1 MGQKVNPHGLRVGVI
16 KDWNTRWYADKKN
29 FADNLVSDA
38 KLRKMI
44 KELEFVDDKS
54 KKPVKLYDAGIS
66 SIEIERRFDNE
77 KARVT
82 VTLNVAKPGIV
93 IGANGA
99 NIEKIKAAIVKEL
112 GAQNAQVI
120 LNVQE
125 IKNPDLDAQLVAE
138 NIAAQLENRVS
149 FRRAMKKCLQSS
161 MRAGAKGIKTSVAGR
176 LGGADIARSEGYHEG
191 SIPLQTLR
199 ADIDYGFAEAATTF
213 GRIGVKVWIYKGEV
227 LTQTL
232 RTTPRTLDTTK
243 PYEER
248 RERRP
253 RRDGDRRPRRDG
265 QGGYQRREGGFNRNG
280 NRPQG
285 DRPQGGYRK
294 PAENKE
300 GGAQ

>member
-1 MGQKVNPHGLRVGVI
+1 MGQKVNPHGARVGVI
-16 KDWNTRWYADKKN
+16 KDWSTRWYADKKN

-44 KELEFVDDKS
+44 KTLEFTDDKI
-54 KKPVKLYDAGIS
+54 KKPVRLSDAGVSDIA
-66 SIEIERRFDNE
+66 IERRFDND
-77 KARVT
+77 KTRVT

-99 NIEKIKAAIVKEL
+99 NIEKIKAAIAKEL
-112 GAQNAQVI
+112 GSNAQVI

-161 MRAGAKGIKTSVAGR
+161 MRAGAKGIKTPVSGR

-199 ADIDYGFAEAATTF
+199 ADIDYGFAEAKTAY
-213 GRIGVKVWIYKGEV
+213 GRLGVKVWIYKGQV
-227 LTQTL
+227 LPTAKKAPAKT
-232 RTTPRTLDTTK
+232 
-243 PYEER
+243 
-248 RERRP
+248 
-253 RRDGDRRPRRDG
+253 
-265 QGGYQRREGGFNRNG
+265 EGG
-280 NRPQG
+280 
-285 DRPQGGYRK
+285 K
-294 PAENKE
+294 
-300 GGAQ
+300 

>member
-1 MGQKVNPHGLRVGVI
+1 MGQKVNPHGARVGVI
-16 KDWNTRWYADKKN
+16 KDWSTRWYADKKN

-66 SIEIERRFDNE
+66 SIDIERRFDND
-77 KARVT
+77 KVRVT

-199 ADIDYGFAEAATTF
+199 ADIDYGFAEAATTY
-213 GRIGVKVWIYKGEV
+213 GRIGVKVWIYAGEV
-227 LTQTL
+227 LQ
-232 RTTPRTLDTTK
+232 D
-243 PYEER
+243 
-248 RERRP
+248 
-253 RRDGDRRPRRDG
+253 
-265 QGGYQRREGGFNRNG
+265 
-280 NRPQG
+280 
-285 DRPQGGYRK
+285 RK
-294 PAENKE
+294 PKKE
-300 GGAQ
+300 GGRK